1 MTASLA
7 IDPMVKALSPGELGG
22 GAADAGAGAAVTA
35 SGDAAPKCAV
45 DGSEDVPPD
54 MSDGRLNGPA
64 ADEPSEVAMAART
77 VLHRSSK
84 KATTA
89 DNLSGT

>member
-22 GAADAGAGAAVTA
+22 GAVDAGAGAASMA

-54 MSDGRLNGPA
+54 MSDGKLNGPA
-64 ADEPSEVAMAART
+64 PDEPSDVAMAVHT
-77 VLHRSSK
+77 RSY
-84 KATTA
+84 AA
-89 DNLSGT
+89 VAEGYYG